1 MDRGMIAKALRA
13 YLEGGLSIVPI
24 NPKTKRPFAKLLPQA
39 LDADGRPLY
48 YLKSGDDSVEVVNY
62 DTGFP
67 KGTWAPFQERQPTE
81 EEARHWLDNNMV
93 SMAVVAGRV
102 SGGVEILDF
111 DVDGYY
117 ERWCE
122 LVGNLADGLPVQR
135 TGGGG
140 IQVAWR
146 CPDPETNQKL
156 AWHPDPT
163 AHTGRTVAI
172 ETRGEGG
179 YAVLPPSLHPSGN
192 YYKII
197 KGRFSEIPQIAMSLR
212 NYLLSCARQLDQAP
226 KTKQDLEREA
236 MQEADKEQRR
246 RNYDGDSVIDAYNA
260 QHSIEEVLT
269 QYGYTKAHGGRWS
282 RPGDKD
288 SAGVEVIKG
297 QNKTYHYSSNDPLDS
312 DSGAGHQPRSPFD
325 YFLHFDHRG
334 DYKSAVKAAALDL
347 GMVTPPK
354 RTYTN
359 VANGHAAHSVNVS
372 KKPTTAPTEEVPR
385 PEVKMDEAST
395 DMDVFSVLVSIAKS
409 GESGLNRR
417 SQVEELADHVG
428 LIDPTHHGRLLKSI
442 LIADPS
448 YTKTEAKEFIKACV
462 SKAKKLAKERAAADL
477 ARRKAEQKQA
487 ALTARSAH
495 TIVVGDR
502 QLRDVRVEALAALVD
517 MVQAKPQYPPVYV
530 KVGALSRVVCDEKGI
545 YSSQEIKTTAMPG
558 LLSDAADWLMEV
570 ETATTYKEVNVFPP
584 KDVAADILTLADWP
598 GIPALG
604 SIVNAPVFG
613 KDGTLH
619 SKEGYNDTTQL
630 YYTGGVTVG
639 DTTPTAERVAWAKE
653 MLLTELMGNF
663 PFKDDASRAHA
674 LTYLLSPFVREMI
687 NGPVPPTVFDAP
699 TEGTGKSLLINVCT
713 YVFLGHD
720 AATMADTADDDEWR
734 KRITS
739 KLLSG
744 STHALIDNINREIDS
759 GVLANV
765 WTQPIWDDRTLGVNR
780 DVKIPNRMIWALSA
794 NNIQLSRENTRRVVW
809 CRLDA
814 NMERPATRSADEFR
828 HPDLRSWLAENRDD
842 LVTAAL
848 ILVRAW
854 LAAGRPKFKG
864 RAKGSYESWAYI
876 MGGILCVVG
885 VDGFLSNE
893 DELFNHAVTDADE
906 MGEFIDEW
914 WNKYADSEA
923 GLSRHL
929 FKLAS
934 VSDND
939 SDNELGDYLNLLGA
953 KLSSSK
959 MRGRQQQLGRLLDA
973 TKGRVYRGF
982 KIAYVR
988 LLRGEKMYRLEDHR
1002 MQNADGQEFE
1012 ITL

>member
-1 MDRGMIAKALRA
+1 MITKAAWA
-13 YLEGGLSIVPI
+13 YLDGGLSIVPI

-39 LDADGRPLY
+39 TDQDGRPLF
-48 YLKSGDDSVEVVNY
+48 YLKTGDESPEVVTY

-67 KGTWAPFQERQPTE
+67 KGTWAPYQERQPTKDE
-81 EEARHWLDNNMV
+81 VQRWLEHGIV

-111 DVDGYY
+111 DIDGYY
-117 ERWCE
+117 ERWCKA
-122 LVGNLADGLPVQR
+122 VGDLADQLPVQR

-140 IQVAWR
+140 VQVAWR
-146 CPDPETNQKL
+146 CDDPESNQKL

-163 AHTGRTVAI
+163 SHTGRVIAI

-192 YYKII
+192 HYQLIR
-197 KGRFSEIPQIAMSLR
+197 GRFSEIPHITMSLR
-212 NYLLSCARQLDQAP
+212 NFLLSCARQLDQAP

-236 MQEADKEQRR
+236 LQEAAKEERR
-246 RNYDGDSVIDAYNA
+246 RNYDGESVIDAYNTK
-260 QHSIEEVLT
+260 HSIEAVLT
-269 QYGYTKAHGGRWS
+269 HYGYTKAHGGRWS

-288 SAGVEVIKG
+288 SAGVEIIKG

-312 DSGAGHQPRSPFD
+312 DSHGEHQPRAPFD
-325 YFLHFDHRG
+325 YFLHFEHKG
-334 DYKSAVKAAALDL
+334 DYKAAVKAAALEL
-347 GMVTPPK
+347 GMKKPAT
-354 RTYTN
+354 RTNGANDHAAYTN
-359 VANGHAAHSVNVS
+359 GHSKPVAAEPAVATAPQTEVEVIEVNVFD
-372 KKPTTAPTEEVPR
+372 AL
-385 PEVKMDEAST
+385 A
-395 DMDVFSVLVSIAKS
+395 SIAQS
-409 GESGLNRR
+409 GDNERR
-417 SQVEELADHVG
+417 DLVEALATHIGAVDPSQ
-428 LIDPTHHGRLLKSI
+428 HGRLSKAVL
-442 LIADPS
+442 LADPS

-462 SKAKKLAKERAAADL
+462 AKVKKLTKERTAADL
-477 ARRKAEQKQA
+477 ARRKVEQKQA
-487 ALTARSAH
+487 ALEARSKH

-502 QLRDVRVEALAALVD
+502 QLRDVRDEAMAALIDLVNLD
-517 MVQAKPQYPPVYV
+517 PQYPPVYV

-545 YSSQEIKTTAMPG
+545 YSSQEIKQTAMPG
-558 LLSDAADWLMEV
+558 LLSNAADWITIVDNEK
-570 ETATTYKEVNVFPP
+570 TYKEISVFPP
-584 KDVAADILTLADWP
+584 KDVAADILTLGKWD
-598 GIPALG
+598 GVPALG

-613 KDGTLH
+613 ASGALH
-619 SKEGYNDTTQL
+619 SEPGYSAVTQL

-639 DTTPTAERVAWAKE
+639 DTTPTPARVAWAKD
-653 MLLTELMGNF
+653 MLLLEMMGNF

-674 LTYLLSPFVREMI
+674 LAYTLSPFVREMI

-713 YVFLGHD
+713 YIFLGHD
-720 AATMADTADDDEWR
+720 APTMADTTDDDEWR

-739 KLLSG
+739 KLLG
-744 STHALIDNINREIDS
+744 GATHALIDNINREIDS

-814 NMERPATRSADEFR
+814 NMEKPATRDTNEFR
-828 HPDLRSWLAENRDD
+828 HPDLRSWIADNRDE

-848 ILVRAW
+848 ILIRAW
-854 LAAGRPKFKG
+854 LAAGKPKFKG

-876 MGGILCVVG
+876 MGGILQTANVA
-885 VDGFLSNE
+885 GFLGNE
-893 DELFNHAVTDADE
+893 DELFEHAVSDADE

-914 WNKYADSEA
+914 WKKYTDKEV
-923 GLSRHL
+923 GLSRL
-929 FKLAS
+929 FRMAS
-934 VSDND
+934 VSDSD
-939 SDNELGDYLNLLGA
+939 SENELGEYLNLLGA

-959 MRGRQQQLGRLLDA
+959 QRGRQQQLARLLDSC
-973 TKGRVYRGF
+973 KGRVYRGF
-982 KIAYVR
+982 KVAYVR

-1002 MQNADGQEFE
+1002 KAQADGEEFE
-1012 ITL
+1012 VTL